1 VVETPQV
8 WQTLTNCEKNMNHFS
23 ICFHKI
29 CGNIVFQKENVF
41 THHGITELYVSPIH
55 TEDEIDVLHNFILI
69 FIFAVT
75 ICICRTFVIIF
86 FFFALKLI
94 SMMHEIDAKKSQVH
108 LNLNQKPELT
118 KRLNLEY
125 MLQPYVWSRTDKA
138 NGVQYLKN
146 KVTFSEI
153 FITF

>member
-1 VVETPQV
+1 
-8 WQTLTNCEKNMNHFS
+8 
-23 ICFHKI
+23 
-29 CGNIVFQKENVF
+29 
-41 THHGITELYVSPIH
+41 
-55 TEDEIDVLHNFILI
+55 
-69 FIFAVT
+69 
-75 ICICRTFVIIF
+75 
-86 FFFALKLI
+86 
-94 SMMHEIDAKKSQVH
+94 MMHEIDAKKSQVH